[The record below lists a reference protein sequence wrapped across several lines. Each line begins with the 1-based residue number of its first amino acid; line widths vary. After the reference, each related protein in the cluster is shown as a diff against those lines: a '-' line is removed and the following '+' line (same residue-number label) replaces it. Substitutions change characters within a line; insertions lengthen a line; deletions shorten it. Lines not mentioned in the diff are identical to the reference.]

1 MSERKEG
8 ELAADFFQML
18 NVINLFTR
26 DLNTEIIAFSE
37 KRGLTLQRFY
47 VLYSLK
53 LFPNESLKS
62 LAQNLGV
69 SSSSMSLMIDRLVK
83 DGFVYRKEDEEDRR
97 RIKIELTKK
106 SEELIKDGQAL
117 TIRILR
123 SWLEEMAED
132 EQQRLKEAV
141 HSFIPIIS
149 NNPLQP

>member
-1 MSERKEG
+1 MSKKKER

-117 TIRILR
+117 TIRILT

>member
-18 NVINLFTR
+18 NAINLFTR

-62 LAQNLGV
+62 LAQSLGV